1 MSEELVLPLPKAKV
15 SQISLEFAVESTEE
29 PSQKI
34 KPFLRWAGGKTRLL
48 GAILPFVPSK
58 IIDYHEPFLGSGAM
72 FFAVRSR
79 ARQCFVS
86 DLNTELVNLWQVLRK
101 EPKAFYERI
110 QPFLQRQGEDMYYE
124 VRAESPEHYLDRAA
138 RFFYLNPVMSQR

>member
-1 MSEELVLPLPKAKV
+1 
-15 SQISLEFAVESTEE
+15 
-29 PSQKI
+29 
-34 KPFLRWAGGKTRLL
+34 
-48 GAILPFVPSK
+48 
-58 IIDYHEPFLGSGAM
+58 M